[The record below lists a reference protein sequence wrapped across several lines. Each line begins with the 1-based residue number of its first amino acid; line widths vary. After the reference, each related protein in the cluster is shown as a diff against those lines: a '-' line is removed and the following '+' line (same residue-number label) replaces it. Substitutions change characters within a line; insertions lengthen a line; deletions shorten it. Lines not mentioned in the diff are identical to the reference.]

1 MWFCSSAAASNA
13 TRFFTA
19 LDRFARMNSDMAHLA
34 VPQSEKEIAEFDWR
48 NFGPIRRMGEK
59 RCFSMID
66 ECTSVVGKLITANAF
81 IHGEIDGLVFAEHV
95 AVEQTGIVKGVIFCR
110 TLSIYGKVNANV
122 TCDTVI
128 IRPAGSLGGFLK
140 YNSMKIEPGGAISG
154 RFERRDGG
162 ARQAA
167 TLDQLRAQTAFS

>member
-1 MWFCSSAAASNA
+1 MI
-13 TRFFTA
+13 
-19 LDRFARMNSDMAHLA
+19 SDTAHLA

-48 NFGPIRRMGEK
+48 NFPPIRQMGDN

-66 ECTSVVGKLITANAF
+66 EFTSVIGKLITANAF

-95 AVEQTGIVKGVIFCR
+95 AVEQTGTVKGVIFCR

-128 IRPAGSLGGFLK
+128 IRPTGSLGGLLK
-140 YNSMKIEPGGAISG
+140 YNSMKIEPGGLISG
-154 RFERRDGG
+154 RFERRDGA
-162 ARQAA
+162 ARLAPEL
-167 TLDQLRAQTAFS
+167 TELRPQTAFS

>member
-1 MWFCSSAAASNA
+1 MIGD
-13 TRFFTA
+13 T
-19 LDRFARMNSDMAHLA
+19 AHLT

-48 NFGPIRRMGEK
+48 NFPPIKRMGDQ

-110 TLSIYGKVNANV
+110 SLSIFGKVNANV
-122 TCDTVI
+122 VCNSVI
-128 IRPAGSLGGFLK
+128 IRPGGSLSAVLK
-140 YNSMKIEPGGAISG
+140 YNSLKIEPGGTISG
-154 RFERRDGG
+154 WFERRDGG
-162 ARQAA
+162 KDRITRPAA
-167 TLDQLRAQTAFS
+167 SGTLADLRPQTAFS